1 MSFSADELQDGA
13 RAATGLDDF
22 GSSYYREGL
31 ERTVD
36 GLNNEADLND
46 LGQVIQHATISNA
59 LIQRLKIVDTYKQH
73 PEIADEVVDG
83 PVVILG
89 LPRTGTTALGQLIA
103 NDPQFR
109 SLRTWES
116 QAPTPPPEAATQYTD
131 PRIAQAA
138 EGIAMID
145 SMFPDFQAMNSSEPE
160 AATECQDLM
169 GMSFRTYHFDGVVRV
184 PSYIEWLLDTDMRE
198 TYEYHEQVLKLLQW
212 HCKPNL
218 WHLRTPVHMF
228 ALDAFVEVYPNAKF
242 LWSHRDPAKV
252 LGSVCSLI
260 SYIRSWSS
268 DRKDPHE
275 LGAEQLAWW
284 AKGIGRAM
292 EFRKTFGDDR
302 FVDVS
307 FADLQTDSVKTVAD
321 SYEQLGLEFSDAARA
336 KVQEWADGH
345 KPGQRGTHTYEL
357 ADFGLTEGQVREA
370 SATTS
375 RPTTLRRDR
384 IGRHDSRQ
392 GRWAQE
398 ARARSSRCVPH
409 YCRPPRKLFGRKASG
424 PCPSHVC
431 SAGPRWA
438 PGRSTGTSTPRTNS
452 YRHSFSRWRRL
463 EVVRLRQRMAVSS
476 DPVRAVAAWIDGRLD
491 LAFNEE
497 IRSDLRQ
504 MSLEAQNQ
512 MFAAPEI
519 VAPAYRE
526 ILRPLVEELTR
537 GRDLGLFSDI
547 DTDSEALSIQ
557 GVVWSN
563 VERHWAT
570 AGADLSDIR
579 AHVERFCLR
588 GLGVAPETIITVI
601 DEMAAG
607 KF

>member
-1 MSFSADELQDGA
+1 MSFSADDLEDGA

-46 LGQVIQHATISNA
+46 MGNVIQHATISNA
-59 LIQRLKIVDTYKQH
+59 LIQRLKIIDTYKQH

-89 LPRTGTTALGQLIA
+89 LPRTGTTALGQLVA

-138 EGIAMID
+138 E
-145 SMFPDFQAMNSSEPE
+145 

-184 PSYIEWLLDTDMRE
+184 PSYIEWLLETDMRE

-260 SYIRSWSS
+260 AYIRSWSS
-268 DRKDPHE
+268 DRTDPHE

-292 EFRKTFGDDR
+292 DFRKTVGDDR

-321 SYEQLGLEFSDAARA
+321 SYERLGLEFSDAARA

-345 KPGQRGTHTYEL
+345 RPGQRGTHTYEL

-370 SATTS
+370 
-375 RPTTLRRDR
+375 
-384 IGRHDSRQ
+384 
-392 GRWAQE
+392 
-398 ARARSSRCVPH
+398 
-409 YCRPPRKLFGRKASG
+409 
-424 PCPSHVC
+424 
-431 SAGPRWA
+431 
-438 PGRSTGTSTPRTNS
+438 
-452 YRHSFSRWRRL
+452 
-463 EVVRLRQRMAVSS
+463 
-476 DPVRAVAAWIDGRLD
+476 
-491 LAFNEE
+491 
-497 IRSDLRQ
+497 
-504 MSLEAQNQ
+504 
-512 MFAAPEI
+512 
-519 VAPAYRE
+519 
-526 ILRPLVEELTR
+526 
-537 GRDLGLFSDI
+537 FSDY
-547 DTDSEALSIQ
+547 L
-557 GVVWSN
+557 
-563 VERHWAT
+563 AT
-570 AGADLSDIR
+570 YDASA
-579 AHVERFCLR
+579 
-588 GLGVAPETIITVI
+588 
-601 DEMAAG
+601 
-607 KF
+607 